1 MKKFFQNKSF
11 GFRIAVLLILLYV
24 LIALVAPFIAN
35 NKPLVCST
43 DKGFIFPMFENKTDI
58 PKGNCIYALI
68 PYGPNETNL
77 SSGVSLSPLDPQKDL
92 SPRYRHWLG
101 TDKLGRDVA
110 AGIIHG
116 TKVAIQ
122 IGFISVIF
130 SFIFGVSLGLL
141 SGYYKDENIKF
152 NIFQVVLSS
161 VFFVLWMFYMVFEW
175 QFGHLNLITIVM
187 WFCIFLLCQYAIIVF
202 ALKIPTKIKYH
213 FPLDTLV
220 VKSIELRKSF
230 PGIFI
235 LLALTTLFATP
246 SVWNIILIITL
257 LGWTEF
263 ARYARAETLA
273 VKQENYINTAKIL
286 GFSHIRILL
295 IHILPNIMPTL
306 IVVACF
312 SVSGAILLESTLS
325 FLGIGL
331 PVEQVSWGKMMAEGR
346 SLLHWWMV
354 VFPGIALFIIILCL
368 ITIADSLQDK
378 RIG

>member
-122 IGFISVIF
+122 I
-130 SFIFGVSLGLL
+130 
-141 SGYYKDENIKF
+141 
-152 NIFQVVLSS
+152 Q
-161 VFFVLWMFYMVFEW
+161 
-175 QFGHLNLITIVM
+175 
-187 WFCIFLLCQYAIIVF
+187 
-202 ALKIPTKIKYH
+202 
-213 FPLDTLV
+213 
-220 VKSIELRKSF
+220 
-230 PGIFI
+230 
-235 LLALTTLFATP
+235 
-246 SVWNIILIITL
+246 
-257 LGWTEF
+257 
-263 ARYARAETLA
+263 
-273 VKQENYINTAKIL
+273 KQ
-286 GFSHIRILL
+286 
-295 IHILPNIMPTL
+295 
-306 IVVACF
+306 
-312 SVSGAILLESTLS
+312 
-325 FLGIGL
+325 
-331 PVEQVSWGKMMAEGR
+331 
-346 SLLHWWMV
+346 
-354 VFPGIALFIIILCL
+354 
-368 ITIADSLQDK
+368 
-378 RIG
+378 